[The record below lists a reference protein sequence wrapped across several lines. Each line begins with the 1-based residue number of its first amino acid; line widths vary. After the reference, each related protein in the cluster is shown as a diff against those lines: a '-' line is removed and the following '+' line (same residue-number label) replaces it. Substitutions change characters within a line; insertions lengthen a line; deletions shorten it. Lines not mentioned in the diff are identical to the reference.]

1 MNKKLSD
8 FDSEIVGSGGGGVAL
23 KFSSECFP
31 CSVLHCA
38 FFDIIFGWLMIGGH
52 RLSFGC

>member
-1 MNKKLSD
+1 M
-8 FDSEIVGSGGGGVAL
+8 GVVL

-38 FFDIIFGWLMIGGH
+38 FFDIIFGWLIIGGH